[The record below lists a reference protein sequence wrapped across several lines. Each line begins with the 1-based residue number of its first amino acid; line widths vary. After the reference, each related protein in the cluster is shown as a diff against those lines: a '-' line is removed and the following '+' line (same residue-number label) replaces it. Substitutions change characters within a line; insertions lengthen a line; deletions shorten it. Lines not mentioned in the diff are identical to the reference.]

1 MRTNID
7 QLWAEEIL
15 DSRGHPTVRATVT
28 LRSGLVAAAS
38 VPSGAPTG
46 RREARELRDQDSSR
60 FFGKGVLKAISNID
74 NVLGP
79 LLIGR
84 DVLDQRALDT
94 AMCQADG
101 TPNKSKLG
109 ANAILAVSLA
119 VARAGAAAEHLALYD
134 YIGRLAGTRESH
146 YFTLPVPMTNVLNGG
161 RHASNEL
168 EFQEFMLYPH
178 GAPNFAGALRY
189 AAEVFQRLKIL
200 LRARGYSTAV
210 GDEGGFAP
218 DLQNH
223 EEALDLIV
231 EAIEDAGYRLN
242 EQISVALDPA
252 ASSFFAKGDYIV
264 SKKRNVART
273 PAGMGELYLE
283 LVSRYPI
290 VSIEDG
296 AAEDDWEGWN
306 LLTKVLGKKVQLVGD
321 DLFVTNTAIL
331 RRGIQEGIANAILIK
346 PNQIGTLSE
355 TLDTIAMARAA
366 GFGVIVSHR
375 SGETEDTFIA
385 DLAVGTGCGQ
395 IKAGSLCRTE
405 RVAKYNRLLLIEREL
420 SGQAAYYGSKV
431 IDKFKS
437 LRQSIRPTRQRI
449 ATRR

>member
-1 MRTNID
+1 
-7 QLWAEEIL
+7 
-15 DSRGHPTVRATVT
+15 
-28 LRSGLVAAAS
+28 
-38 VPSGAPTG
+38 
-46 RREARELRDQDSSR
+46 
-60 FFGKGVLKAISNID
+60 
-74 NVLGP
+74 
-79 LLIGR
+79 
-84 DVLDQRALDT
+84 
-94 AMCQADG
+94 
-101 TPNKSKLG
+101 
-109 ANAILAVSLA
+109 
-119 VARAGAAAEHLALYD
+119 
-134 YIGRLAGTRESH
+134 
-146 YFTLPVPMTNVLNGG
+146 
-161 RHASNEL
+161 
-168 EFQEFMLYPH
+168 MLYPH
-178 GAPNFAGALRY
+178 GAPNFAEALRY

-200 LRARGYSTAV
+200 LRARGFSTAV

-218 DLQNH
+218 DLQSH

-252 ASSFFAKGDYIV
+252 ASSFFEKGDYIV
-264 SKKRNVART
+264 SKKRKVARN

-306 LLTKVLGKKVQLVGD
+306 LLTKILGKKVQLVGD
-321 DLFVTNTAIL
+321 DLFVTNTELL
-331 RRGIQEGIANAILIK
+331 RRGIQQGIANAILIK

-355 TLDTIAMARAA
+355 TLNAIEMARAA
-366 GFGVIVSHR
+366 GYGVIVSHR

-385 DLAVGTGCGQ
+385 DLAVATGCGQ
-395 IKAGSLCRTE
+395 IKAGSLCRSE
-405 RVAKYNRLLLIEREL
+405 RVAKYNRLLIIEREL
-420 SGQAAYYGSKV
+420 GDQAVYYGSKV